1 MAEIVPNTRNLP
13 ALTRGRYENIFNVCK
28 VVKDKN
34 NSYYFYNIL
43 NKVSI
48 PTTLDEGF
56 LGSIN
61 ITRNQ
66 PWTTVSNDLYGTIDL
81 WWLLNLIN
89 KPTNIFIAEAGTT
102 LQYILPEYI
111 ELVISSIEK
120 QIGV

>member
-1 MAEIVPNTRNLP
+1 MADIKTNTRDLP
-13 ALTRGRYENIFNVCK
+13 TLTRGRYENIFNVCK
-28 VVKDKN
+28 VVKDKD

-43 NKVSI
+43 NKVNI
-48 PTTLDEGF
+48 PTTLDKGF

>member
-1 MAEIVPNTRNLP
+1 MADIETNTQDLFP
-13 ALTRGRYENIFNVCK
+13 LTRGRYENIFNVCK
-28 VVKDKN
+28 VVKDKD

-43 NKVSI
+43 NKVTI
-48 PTTLDEGF
+48 PTTLDKGF

>member
-1 MAEIVPNTRNLP
+1 MADIETNAQDLFP
-13 ALTRGRYENIFNVCK
+13 LTRGRYENIFNVCK
-28 VVKDKN
+28 VVKDKD

-43 NKVSI
+43 NKVNI
-48 PTTLDEGF
+48 PTTLDKGF
-56 LGSIN
+56 LDSIN